1 MKGSIRNLFGL
12 NKKSKDSKRSNTIA
26 LNEVYSPSSSVSSFS
41 SDSSTND
48 SAPSTPT
55 HGSMQENRGIF
66 RTLEPV
72 WYFQSN
78 LIQRDTNE
86 WIRFDDQSQYTLENA
101 MTSNAECV
109 LPQSSI
115 GSCTILFRPRVI
127 KSEKKQRQSM
137 VVLSSKGKQP
147 QQHASMPTLHTTSTM
162 GRTLELNKQVR
173 RTISPAWWF
182 EQDSV
187 DGSKGMCRFDHKNQ
201 VRLEAL
207 SDGRTRLVLKDDAF
221 NVPFT
226 AVLDAPKQPELREEV
241 RGFLYFEPISSAFQ
255 LAYNATLAE
264 NKFNE
269 YIQQEEIYSS
279 HLDEQWATSLT
290 RRCSV

>member
-1 MKGSIRNLFGL
+1 MKVIRNLLGL
-12 NKKSKDSKRSNTIA
+12 NKKDKKSKRSNNVA
-26 LNEVYSPSSSVSSFS
+26 LHEVYSPSSSVSSFS
-41 SDSSTND
+41 TDSSTQD

-72 WYFQSN
+72 WYFQAN
-78 LIQRDTNE
+78 LINRDSNE
-86 WIRFDDQSQYTLENA
+86 WTRFDDQSQYELESSLN
-101 MTSNAECV
+101 TKTECI
-109 LPQSSI
+109 LSQSSL
-115 GSCTILFRPRVI
+115 GACNVLFSSNNNKVQQKR
-127 KSEKKQRQSM
+127 ERQSM
-137 VVLSSKGKQP
+137 VLPNKGKQP
-147 QQHASMPTLHTTSTM
+147 QHANSTPTLHTTRTM
-162 GRTLELNKQVR
+162 GRTLEYNKHVR
-173 RTISPAWWF
+173 RSISPVWWF
-182 EQDSV
+182 EQDSA
-187 DGSKGMCRFDHKNQ
+187 DGSKGMCRFDQKNQ

-207 SDGRTRLVLKDDAF
+207 SDGRTHLVLKDDAF

-226 AVLDAPKQPELREEV
+226 VVLDAPKQPELREEV

-269 YIQQEEIYSS
+269 YIQQEELYSS
-279 HLDEQWATSLT
+279 ELDEQWANTLT

>member
-1 MKGSIRNLFGL
+1 MKGGIRSLLGL
-12 NKKSKDSKRSNTIA
+12 NKKSKNSKKSNDIA

-41 SDSSTND
+41 SDASTND

-55 HGSMQENRGIF
+55 HGTMQENRGIF

-78 LIQRDTNE
+78 LIQRDSNE
-86 WIRFDDQSQYTLENA
+86 WVRFDDQSQYTLENA
-101 MTSNAECV
+101 MNTDTECV
-109 LPQSSI
+109 LPQSSV
-115 GSCTILFRPRVI
+115 GPCTILFRP
-127 KSEKKQRQSM
+127 KSLKLEKKQRQSM
-137 VVLSSKGKQP
+137 VVISSKGKQ
-147 QQHASMPTLHTTSTM
+147 QHSSMPTLNTTGSM

-226 AVLDAPKQPELREEV
+226 VVLDAPQQPELREEV

-255 LAYNATLAE
+255 LAYSATLAE
-264 NKFNE
+264 NKFND

-279 HLDEQWATSLT
+279 QLDEQWATSLA

>member
-1 MKGSIRNLFGL
+1 MKGGIRSLLGL
-12 NKKSKDSKRSNTIA
+12 NKKSKNAKRSNNIA

-41 SDSSTND
+41 SDASTND

-78 LIQRDTNE
+78 LIQRDSNE
-86 WIRFDDQSQYTLENA
+86 WVRFDDQSQYTLENA
-101 MTSNAECV
+101 ISTDDECV
-109 LPQSSI
+109 LPQSSV
-115 GSCTILFRPRVI
+115 GPCTILFRPREI
-127 KSEKKQRQSM
+127 KLEKKQRQSM
-137 VVLSSKGKQP
+137 VVLGSKGKQ
-147 QQHASMPTLHTTSTM
+147 QQHSSMPTLSTTGTM
-162 GRTLELNKQVR
+162 GHTLELNKQVR

-226 AVLDAPKQPELREEV
+226 VVLDAPQQPELREEV

-255 LAYNATLAE
+255 LAYTATLAE
-264 NKFNE
+264 NKFNN
-269 YIQQEEIYSS
+269 YIQQEEIYSTQ
-279 HLDEQWATSLT
+279 LDEQWATSLA